1 VVVIVLVVDDET
13 DIRQALA
20 EVLTFEGYQVVDAC
34 DGQEALDKARQYRP
48 ELVLL
53 DLMMPRMNGW
63 EFRRIQKDDRSLAR
77 IPVVVLSAISPSG
90 DLDCEGYIEK
100 PFDVEELVSAVRR
113 YAHPPPARPS
123 A

>member
-1 VVVIVLVVDDET
+1 VVIVLVVDDES

-20 EVLTFEGYQVVDAC
+20 EVLTFEGYEVVDAR
-34 DGQEALDKARQYRP
+34 DGQEALDKARKYRP

-63 EFRRIQKDDRSLAR
+63 EFRRAQKGDRALAR
-77 IPVVVLSAISPSG
+77 IPVVVLSAFENDG
-90 DLDCEGYIEK
+90 RMDAEAYIEK
-100 PFDVEELVSAVRR
+100 PFDLDQLVSAVRR
-113 YAHPPPARPS
+113 YARPAPRPS

>member
-1 VVVIVLVVDDET
+1 MIVLVVDDET

-20 EVLTFEGYQVVDAC
+20 EVLTSEGYQVVDAR
-34 DGQEALDKARQYRP
+34 DGQEALDKARQYQP

-63 EFRRIQKDDRSLAR
+63 EFRRQQKGDRALAR
-77 IPVVVLSAISPSG
+77 IPVVVLSAFANDGNMDAEAFIQ
-90 DLDCEGYIEK
+90 K
-100 PFDVEELVSAVRR
+100 PFDVDEIVSAVRR
-113 YAHPPPARPS
+113 YARPARHPS

>member
-1 VVVIVLVVDDET
+1 MVIVLVVDDET

-20 EVLTFEGYQVVDAC
+20 EVLTFEGYQVVDAR

-63 EFRRIQKDDRSLAR
+63 EFRRAQKGDRALAR
-77 IPVVVLSAISPSG
+77 IPVVVLSAFENDG
-90 DLDCEGYIEK
+90 DLDAEAYIEK

-113 YAHPPPARPS
+113 YARPPMQQPS

>member
-1 VVVIVLVVDDET
+1 MVVIVLVVDDET

-20 EVLTFEGYQVVDAC
+20 EVLTYEGFQVVDAG

-63 EFRRIQKDDRSLAR
+63 EFRRAQKGDRALAR
-77 IPVVVLSAISPSG
+77 IPVVVLSAFANDG
-90 DLDCEGYIEK
+90 KMDAEGYIEK
-100 PFDVEELVSAVRR
+100 PFDVDQLVSAVRR
-113 YAHPPPARPS
+113 YARPPAQP
-123 A
+123 AA

>member
-1 VVVIVLVVDDET
+1 VVVIVLVVDDEN

-20 EVLTFEGYQVVDAC
+20 EVLTSEGYQVIDAR
-34 DGQEALDKARQYRP
+34 DGQEALDKARQYHP

-63 EFRRIQKDDRSLAR
+63 EFRRQQKGDRALAR
-77 IPVVVLSAISPSG
+77 IPVVVLSAFSNDGNVDAEAFIQ
-90 DLDCEGYIEK
+90 K
-100 PFDVEELVSAVRR
+100 PFDVDEIVSAVRR
-113 YAHPPPARPS
+113 YARPAGQRPS